1 MRFNLIRQRG
11 LVGGV
16 AAAASVASASTFAAV
31 PAAVTDSFDDLT
43 TDLAS
48 VGGLV
53 VVATVGVAVWKF
65 VQAIII

>member
-1 MRFNLIRQRG
+1 MMFKNLSTLG
-11 LVGGV
+11 LAGTLT
-16 AAAASVASASTFAAV
+16 VASTSALAAV
-31 PAAVTDSFDDLT
+31 PTEVTTAF
-43 TDLAS
+43 TDLSADLVT